1 MTFYEVG
8 QTGLRQFSGWVREE
22 FLTVLVGRQGAQ
34 KYREMRDNSPTIG
47 GMLFAMEAEI
57 SKVEWRVEKG
67 EDGGSQ
73 EYADFVESCMND
85 MSSSWSETIS
95 DHLSFLTYG
104 FAWSEL
110 VYKKRLGRDPGMNPR
125 YPDEELPKSE
135 YDDGKVGWRRM
146 PGRSQDTIIKWF
158 FDRNGQVKGTT
169 QQPWVGPL
177 IDMPIDKAILHRP
190 THYKA
195 NPEGRAL
202 DPETMIPTPDGW
214 RKLDDLAVGD
224 KVFDER
230 GMIRYVTARADWNN
244 RPCYRLRF
252 GDSTEIIADENH
264 QWVTRTLSDRNRGIA
279 AKVRTTAK
287 IASTVKT
294 QVDSSNHSIAWAE
307 PLDYPEQM
315 LPLHPYFLGQWL
327 GDGTSLASQISCHA
341 QDVEETV
348 ALIASC
354 GYQPQVVS
362 NGREDGNGRLIKVFG
377 DGAWDSQ
384 GPQALLRALG
394 LRGNKHIP
402 AAYLR
407 GSIEQRRALL
417 AGLMDS
423 DGTVD
428 TYGRCEFNNCDTG
441 LIYGVAELVRSLGC
455 SAYVSLNGHAGT
467 GNRKQNSWGVK
478 FRPEWSPFRLSRK
491 AARIRGHRAR
501 DQHYITQVES
511 VESRRTVCIEVDSPS
526 HMFLAGEAMIP
537 THNSILR
544 NAYIPYYYGKR
555 LQEQEAILFERLGG
569 VPVIYIPGQILQL
582 ASTGDS
588 NALAQ
593 VNMYKRIAVNLRTDE
608 QMGLV
613 LPSDTYE
620 GVNGPGTVGQY
631 RFELVA
637 PQMRAASI
645 NLNETIGR
653 YNISMLTSVLAD
665 FLTLGHEA
673 RGTQSLAVTKVDMFM
688 SAIEGYLN
696 AMAQV
701 YNKYAVTRLMDFNAM
716 NLDQQPK
723 IKPDLAQRVD
733 LDVLSNYV
741 LRLAQAGMPLFPDDD
756 VQSYLKDAAGLPDID
771 DSRALQAAGLTDEQL
786 DREDEKGDVMLDQ
799 LKNPPP
805 VAGPGARPGGTP
817 KPAANQN
824 EGQKKRENLEV
835 MLKGAI
841 AQRMVRHAGPKF
853 GVRTGHVHKGNHK
866 QPSVR
871 RLTRMLRE
879 VQG

>member
-1 MTFYEVG
+1 MARSPRSTQTGGTANSPVDPVASGPTRGASDLAGTPNTPTIDPRAVTMAGQTLSPPGPPISPSEQMSWGPIPVLTDGMTFYELG

-22 FLTVLVGRQGAQ
+22 FLQVLVGRQGAQ

-73 EYADFVESCMND
+73 EYADFIESAMHD

-104 FAWSEL
+104 FGWNEL

-146 PGRSQDTIIKWF
+146 PGRSQDTLIKWF
-158 FDRNGQVKGTT
+158 FDRNGQVKGVT

-177 IDMPIDKAILHRP
+177 IDMPIDKSLLFRP
-190 THYKA
+190 SHYKGS
-195 NPEGRAL
+195 PEGR
-202 DPETMIPTPDGW
+202 
-214 RKLDDLAVGD
+214 
-224 KVFDER
+224 
-230 GMIRYVTARADWNN
+230 
-244 RPCYRLRF
+244 
-252 GDSTEIIADENH
+252 
-264 QWVTRTLSDRNRGIA
+264 
-279 AKVRTTAK
+279 
-287 IASTVKT
+287 
-294 QVDSSNHSIAWAE
+294 
-307 PLDYPEQM
+307 
-315 LPLHPYFLGQWL
+315 
-327 GDGTSLASQISCHA
+327 
-341 QDVEETV
+341 
-348 ALIASC
+348 
-354 GYQPQVVS
+354 
-362 NGREDGNGRLIKVFG
+362 
-377 DGAWDSQ
+377 
-384 GPQALLRALG
+384 
-394 LRGNKHIP
+394 
-402 AAYLR
+402 
-407 GSIEQRRALL
+407 
-417 AGLMDS
+417 
-423 DGTVD
+423 
-428 TYGRCEFNNCDTG
+428 
-441 LIYGVAELVRSLGC
+441 
-455 SAYVSLNGHAGT
+455 
-467 GNRKQNSWGVK
+467 
-478 FRPEWSPFRLSRK
+478 
-491 AARIRGHRAR
+491 
-501 DQHYITQVES
+501 
-511 VESRRTVCIEVDSPS
+511 
-526 HMFLAGEAMIP
+526 
-537 THNSILR
+537 SILR
-544 NAYIPYYYGKR
+544 NAYLPYYFVKR

-582 ASTGDS
+582 ASSGDA

-613 LPSDTYE
+613 LPSDMYE
-620 GVNGPGTVGQY
+620 GTNGPTTAQQY

-645 NLNETIGR
+645 NLDSSITR

-701 YNKYAVTRLMDFNAM
+701 YNKYAVVRLMDLNAM
-716 NLDQQPK
+716 DLDQKPS

-741 LRLAQAGMPLFPDDD
+741 LRLAQAGMPLFPDEDM
-756 VQSYLKDAAGLPDID
+756 QAYLKDAAGLPDID

-799 LKNPPP
+799 LKNPPSSG
-805 VAGPGARPGGTP
+805 APGAKPGGPP

-824 EGQKKRENLEV
+824 QKKRENLEV

-853 GVRTGHVHKGNHK
+853 GVRTGHVHKK

-879 VQG
+879 VQAG